1 MGNPAAEGTSGAVK
15 KVRSR
20 EIVMPLVAI
29 LLVTIPIIILRP
41 NVLSYTGVDLLL
53 NMAVPIALAT
63 AAQMFAMTI
72 SEIDLSIGNLVS
84 LVTCIVGSL
93 LPTRP
98 VLGILL
104 LVGIVLVYMVIG
116 AVLYLRNLQSIVVTI
131 GMSFVW
137 LGLAVVIQ
145 PQPGGNVP
153 AIFQNVMSFRMPFI
167 PLSLVFILLLAAL
180 LHVTVFKTGFGI
192 LVRGIGGNRKAIEQ
206 SVHSMLKMR
215 MAVFGLV
222 GFFSILSGFALA
234 GITTSADPNIARN
247 YTLLAIAGVVIG
259 GGSFAGGTVSAIGV
273 VLGAITM
280 ALVGSLLAFLQVSP
294 DWQIGAQG
302 MIILFVLFLNG
313 QFKKKG
319 QRIRYA

>member
-1 MGNPAAEGTSGAVK
+1 MGNVTAERTGGAVRK
-15 KVRSR
+15 GRAR

-29 LLVTIPIIILRP
+29 LLVTIPIIIMRP
-41 NVLSYTGVDLLL
+41 NVLSYTGVNLLL

-84 LVTCIVGSL
+84 LVTCIVGAL

-98 VLGILL
+98 ILGVLL
-104 LVGIVLVYMVIG
+104 LIGIVVFYMVLG

-145 PQPGGNVP
+145 PQPGGDVP
-153 AIFQNVMSFRMPFI
+153 AVFENVMALRPPVI
-167 PLSLVFILLLAAL
+167 PLPMIFIVLLAVV
-180 LHVTVFKTGFGI
+180 LHVILFKTGFGI
-192 LVRGIGGNRKAIEQ
+192 LVRGIGGNRRAIEQ

-222 GFFSILSGFALA
+222 GLFSILSGFALA
-234 GITTSADPNIARN
+234 GITTSADPNIAVN

-259 GGSFAGGTVSAIGV
+259 GGSFAGGTVSAVGI
-273 VLGAITM
+273 VLGAMTM

-313 QFKKKG
+313 QFKKRG
-319 QRIRYA
+319 QRIRYV